1 MPYLAGTTEESNVDT
16 DVINDTTT
24 GENTNTNTNDTD
36 NSNTDTSNNSSS
48 DSSTTNTTD
57 TTNSNSGTNTTTD
70 TNAIEN
76 GSTDTNNTTSS
87 TTEKEVV
94 IEHNGKSYKNKD
106 IIEVPYSR
114 ELDLQTF
121 ELKNIDKDS
130 NRIEWSLHKDFE
142 AISAEKYLGKGER
155 ISTDVRD
162 IGGAIVL
169 QAAYWSSAS
178 SYTNG
183 DSKKIRVLLKI
194 PRKEFEL
201 EELVALHQG
210 KRLAKSGEI
219 LYLLHPPTSYE
230 DYKKVDYGIKISPRL
245 KEKEIPKYH
254 IQWSFDTNKNPE
266 YYGKKTF
273 TRNLRARDVKY
284 VTSVHIGS
292 PNKLEKSVDVK
303 WVKRDYQKIKIS
315 LSPDNFYDKV
325 TSENIKKVLE
335 ATKLVEKYGKKLESF
350 SFIKS
355 IPKSSPVGI
364 NWLYE
369 IVPFESI
376 AENKEDIK
384 SRLYYREKKTKGG
397 FKVALK
403 GSVTVWKWGLP
414 IKELPIPDWAVEK
427 IEEYVT
433 AEVKI
438 EASADA
444 FGEVKVVSEERKYVE
459 SNKWVEYKKSIDPA
473 IIGLNVTFGARG
485 EFSLLKNNN
494 WFAISGYASGVAG
507 AELLSIGDA
516 NGNFGVF
523 PLRKGVYL
531 DLNAG
536 AYLVFLG
543 KKLETSS
550 YYERIQ
556 LIDPIKL

>member
-24 GENTNTNTNDTD
+24 GENTNTNTNDTN
-36 NSNTDTSNNSSS
+36 NSNTNTSNNSSS
-48 DSSTTNTTD
+48 DSSSTTNTTD

-219 LYLLHPPTSYE
+219 LYLLHPPTSYK

-303 WVKRDYQKIKIS
+303 WVKQYDNSFNY
-315 LSPDNFYDKV
+315 LSKFN
-325 TSENIKKVLE
+325 KVLVFLEQFNRIAKKFNTLLPCEGSILGNYE
-335 ATKLVEKYGKKLESF
+335 ALAGAKKIAFNLKGYNEEDKESRELFDVLQTTLKLQSASLANFECGKNIGYLGVSIGKIYDGIDLGANINFIYKL
-350 SFIKS
+350 
-355 IPKSSPVGI
+355 
-364 NWLYE
+364 
-369 IVPFESI
+369 
-376 AENKEDIK
+376 
-384 SRLYYREKKTKGG
+384 KTKNETGKSVNQAFIDGG
-397 FKVALK
+397 FNLTSSFGFKSNEVIDKYFYAK
-403 GSVTVWKWGLP
+403 
-414 IKELPIPDWAVEK
+414 AA
-427 IEEYVT
+427 IE
-433 AEVKI
+433 
-438 EASADA
+438 
-444 FGEVKVVSEERKYVE
+444 
-459 SNKWVEYKKSIDPA
+459 
-473 IIGLNVTFGARG
+473 
-485 EFSLLKNNN
+485 
-494 WFAISGYASGVAG
+494 
-507 AELLSIGDA
+507 LSIGTKTEYPY
-516 NGNFGVF
+516 NNKNYLIGN
-523 PLRKGVYL
+523 YL
-531 DLNAG
+531 YLGRTNFVVDGYVDTWLTGREAFNFKFLIFDSSWKSKKR
-536 AYLVFLG
+536 LVFDL
-543 KKLETSS
+543 KNKNIYLE
-550 YYERIQ
+550 
-556 LIDPIKL
+556 